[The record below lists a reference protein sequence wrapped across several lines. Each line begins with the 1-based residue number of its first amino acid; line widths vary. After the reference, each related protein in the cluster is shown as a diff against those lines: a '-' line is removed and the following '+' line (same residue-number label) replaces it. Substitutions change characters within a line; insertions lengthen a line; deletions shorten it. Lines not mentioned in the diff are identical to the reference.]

1 MEEHIC
7 IKRRRLVMG
16 FFSAA
21 VCAAFAGKPKTAQAS
36 ASVEVLQVFLSKAKG
51 AVGRFKETVYGKDG
65 KQKSTAEGEFAF
77 SRPGRFRWTYTKPY
91 AQTIVCDGKKLW
103 IYDEDLMQVTI
114 KPVDGTLPQTPAAI
128 LFGGDNLEKDWTLS
142 AETRGNDQT
151 AVKAVP
157 KVESGFESVEIVFS
171 ADGEPLEMTLCDLFG
186 QRTRYAFESFKL
198 EMPDASRFTFEPPA
212 GVDVNDMSG
221 IASG

>member
-1 MEEHIC
+1 M
-7 IKRRRLVMG
+7 
-16 FFSAA
+16 
-21 VCAAFAGKPKTAQAS
+21 QA
-36 ASVEVLQVFLSKAKG
+36 
-51 AVGRFKETVYGKDG
+51 
-65 KQKSTAEGEFAF
+65 
-77 SRPGRFRWTYTKPY
+77 
-91 AQTIVCDGKKLW
+91 
-103 IYDEDLMQVTI
+103 TI

-198 EMPDASRFTFEPPA
+198 EMPDASMFTFEPPA